1 MARPEQLT
9 RGRRVLLVSTSIVA
23 AFLTAGVTFGY
34 SGILPALTGQVGAFS
49 DACQAGEPA
58 PCARQMNLLNAA
70 YTLSMFTNS
79 ASAIVVGLVLD
90 RTGPRRTSLLGTAI
104 FAAGLLALAGAAAF
118 APGPPYTAPLPSTN
132 TPPPSTDSANATA
145 AAPAAAD
152 VAKLS
157 VGAAGTGAPP
167 RGLMRS
173 EAERIG
179 KAPLGPWAQLTG
191 GRKTHLAREVACMIN
206 FCVLVPRLSS
216 AIISAQAGA
225 FEASALVL
233 FLLGLAVARLR
244 LPLAA
249 LSLAY
254 CLVPLALA
262 ALAAATF
269 PNRPFGAA
277 RISAAQHGSD
287 EGADG
292 GGAAAATTAGGAGEE
307 GAAAGIPPPPDIFNS
322 TLKLQLRSALF
333 WVHLAVSAYLVLR
346 SNFFIAA
353 VNAHIQ
359 HTVLLLM
366 GIPPATPATELPS
379 DATAQIARYIDI
391 FNIVL
396 AAGGVLAVPLAG
408 WSMERPGLP
417 FSFGVT
423 TLLCALC
430 SAVQMAASV
439 VPLPVQLVAFV
450 AFAIARAFIY
460 STMAAYV
467 GSLFGFRNFGRLYG
481 INRLGGAFLTVL
493 QYPLM
498 SVCESSTGAQFVVVN
513 GIFLIIELILTAT
526 FPYYLSVAMYEYFW
540 RPPQRLYGGKK

>member
-157 VGAAGTGAPP
+157 
-167 RGLMRS
+167 
-173 EAERIG
+173 
-179 KAPLGPWAQLTG
+179 
-191 GRKTHLAREVACMIN
+191 IN